1 MDDKVFEEYC
11 EDKRTSYDLSLLTK
25 EIFERLEYKAAIRG
39 IRLLIDREQA
49 FDKKIY
55 GDITSLRESIAVLIE
70 TTLYFINKG
79 ETVRI
84 ASRENQIIVFLP
96 QNKALP
102 YLVLQPEIVLSESK
116 RLDRF
121 REALDYVQNTNG
133 TVKMSEKKSE
143 MTISLL
149 AN

>member
-1 MDDKVFEEYC
+1 
-11 EDKRTSYDLSLLTK
+11 
-25 EIFERLEYKAAIRG
+25 LEYKAAIRG